1 LRSPSDDGI
10 VGAARSLLG
19 IRVIRRKAPMN
30 DETLAMH
37 VSNIDRRLER
47 VEQILPTLATKEDL
61 QAFPTKEDL
70 KAYATKEDLKAYATK
85 EDLKAYPTKDDL
97 EAYGARERT
106 AMHAFIADALAR
118 QTADIRILLE
128 QERAFLRVVADG
140 VLACT
145 EQLRRVDADSQ
156 ARDAALDRRVQRL
169 ENRE

>member
-70 KAYATKEDLKAYATK
+70 QAYATKEDLKAFATK
-85 EDLKAYPTKDDL
+85 EDL
-97 EAYGARERT
+97 EAHGARERT

-145 EQLRRVDADSQ
+145 EQLRGVDADSR

>member
-1 LRSPSDDGI
+1 
-10 VGAARSLLG
+10 
-19 IRVIRRKAPMN
+19 MN
-30 DETLAMH
+30 AETLAVH
-37 VSNIDRRLER
+37 VRNIDRRLER

-61 QAFPTKEDL
+61 KAFPTKEDL
-70 KAYATKEDLKAYATK
+70 QAYATKEDLKAFATKEDLKAYATK
-85 EDLKAYPTKDDL
+85 EDLDAH
-97 EAYGARERT
+97 GARERT

-118 QTADIRILLE
+118 QTADIGILLE
-128 QERAFLRVVADG
+128 QHHEFLRVVADG